1 MADQP
6 LCIQSAKGNILR
18 RIFVALR
25 WLIEPSATIE
35 KEHRQRARLLSVYF
49 LFLIINILLG
59 VIFIRYT
66 GNIVWIFM
74 SATAI
79 FMVIGYVLSRTGP
92 YWTATMLAVTCPAF
106 PTITTLLFTN
116 DQMNVEATLMWLVL
130 PLLISTLILS
140 LGRTVIIAVSYVI
153 LVIVLAF
160 VVDLP
165 AMNLGQS
172 LSFITSVTFLA
183 IAIAL
188 IRKRD
193 QSETEHQLNNLQRA
207 EEALRE
213 SEEKY
218 SSLVEHGNDG
228 IVILQDGLIKYANSK
243 MVQMLGYS
251 LEETMNKPFINY
263 VSPGHREL
271 VIDRYRKRIAG
282 EEVPETYELDIIA
295 KDGKT
300 VNVEV
305 NASLLEYQG
314 TMADIAIVRDITERK
329 RVDKAL
335 RESEEKFSKGFYSSP
350 DIMSLVNLE
359 NNKFIEAN
367 DNFTRYTGYTR
378 DEVIGHT
385 ATELGIWANPEERD
399 RIIRTLHEQGRVSNE
414 EIHTRNKSGEIRIG
428 MFSAETVHIGGE
440 LHSITV
446 IVDITERKQVE
457 EALRE
462 SEEKLRL
469 MYESAT
475 EGIIIA
481 DLNGIIIDANEA
493 TVRMNGCN
501 SKKQLI
507 GRSAFEFIAEK
518 DHARA
523 AENLKKTLE
532 QGRGGITEYT
542 ILREDGSEFP
552 GELSAAIIRDKS
564 GNPTRFVA
572 IIRDITE
579 RKQAEE
585 ALRESEEKFH
595 KAFRSTPDA
604 IAITTLKDGRFIE
617 VNDSYTRIT
626 GFTREEVIGHTSI
639 EMGHWMFPEDRNRML
654 KLLKEEGRFRNL
666 EVESRHKSGEV
677 RVSQLSA
684 ELINIGD
691 EPCVL
696 AVVNDITER
705 KQSEEL
711 LKTVSFNSPLG
722 IYIVQDEK
730 LQYTNPQFQ
739 KLTGYSE
746 KELLGK
752 DLLSLVAIED
762 SDAVKSSTVFTLQ
775 EENPYPCEYR
785 ILNKNGQIKWVLQT
799 VSPIHYQG
807 REAILGN
814 LMDITER
821 KYLERKVIEYE
832 ELSKMKSDLLAT
844 VSHELRTP
852 LATIKGYSTM
862 MLDYFSKLTSHE
874 KSDYLKSIDH
884 STDRLAILVDN
895 LLDTSRME
903 AGLLKLEKA
912 PASISK
918 LIRGAVTE
926 ARIRDNE
933 HHIVTSLSKKLPK
946 LNIDTKRIRQVLDN
960 LIDNAIK
967 YSPKGTVVTI
977 STRQVDQEFLF
988 RITDQGSG
996 IPAEELSNIFD
1007 RMYRIEQRLSSG
1019 VEGIG
1024 LGLYICRRLVEAH
1037 GGRIWVESQLGKGST
1052 AYFTLPID
1060 NTAQVVKNKRKI
1072 NSRPKSLLRM

>member
-399 RIIRTLHEQGRVSNE
+399 RILNIMNKEGRASNE
-414 EIHTRNKSGEIRIG
+414 EFHLRTKSGEIRLALLSSEQIL
-428 MFSAETVHIGGE
+428 IGGE
-440 LHSITV
+440 SCSIAVV
-446 IVDITERKQVE
+446 IDITESK
-457 EALRE
+457 AA
-462 SEEKLRL
+462 EEKLKQTLAELKSSSAQLAATNKELEAFSYSVSHDLRSPLRSIDGFSQALLEDYENKLDKNGKDYLQRL
-469 MYESAT
+469 RGASQKMGELIDGILKLSRLTRSEMHKEKINLSALAEEIT
-475 EGIIIA
+475 ARLQEDQPERDA
-481 DLNGIIIDANEA
+481 DFVISKGLID
-493 TVRMNGCN
+493 RGDP
-501 SKKQLI
+501 QLL
-507 GRSAFEFIAEK
+507 
-518 DHARA
+518 RA
-523 AENLKKTLE
+523 LFENLLGNAWKFTSKREKTRIE
-532 QGRGGITEYT
+532 FGITKNGGEKTYFINDNGAGFDMT
-542 ILREDGSEFP
+542 YADKLFGAFQRLHEVSEFP
-552 GELSAAIIRDKS
+552 G
-564 GNPTRFVA
+564 
-572 IIRDITE
+572 
-579 RKQAEE
+579 
-585 ALRESEEKFH
+585 
-595 KAFRSTPDA
+595 
-604 IAITTLKDGRFIE
+604 
-617 VNDSYTRIT
+617 T
-626 GFTREEVIGHTSI
+626 GIG
-639 EMGHWMFPEDRNRML
+639 
-654 KLLKEEGRFRNL
+654 
-666 EVESRHKSGEV
+666 
-677 RVSQLSA
+677 
-684 ELINIGD
+684 
-691 EPCVL
+691 
-696 AVVNDITER
+696 
-705 KQSEEL
+705 
-711 LKTVSFNSPLG
+711 
-722 IYIVQDEK
+722 
-730 LQYTNPQFQ
+730 
-739 KLTGYSE
+739 
-746 KELLGK
+746 
-752 DLLSLVAIED
+752 
-762 SDAVKSSTVFTLQ
+762 
-775 EENPYPCEYR
+775 
-785 ILNKNGQIKWVLQT
+785 
-799 VSPIHYQG
+799 
-807 REAILGN
+807 
-814 LMDITER
+814 
-821 KYLERKVIEYE
+821 
-832 ELSKMKSDLLAT
+832 LAT
-844 VSHELRTP
+844 VQ
-852 LATIKGYSTM
+852 
-862 MLDYFSKLTSHE
+862 
-874 KSDYLKSIDH
+874 
-884 STDRLAILVDN
+884 
-895 LLDTSRME
+895 
-903 AGLLKLEKA
+903 
-912 PASISK
+912 
-918 LIRGAVTE
+918 
-926 ARIRDNE
+926 RIINR
-933 HHIVTSLSKKLPK
+933 
-946 LNIDTKRIRQVLDN
+946 
-960 LIDNAIK
+960 
-967 YSPKGTVVTI
+967 
-977 STRQVDQEFLF
+977 
-988 RITDQGSG
+988 
-996 IPAEELSNIFD
+996 
-1007 RMYRIEQRLSSG
+1007 
-1019 VEGIG
+1019 
-1024 LGLYICRRLVEAH
+1024 H
-1037 GGRIWVESQLGKGST
+1037 GGSIWAEGVVEKGAT
-1052 AYFTLPID
+1052 FYFTL
-1060 NTAQVVKNKRKI
+1060 N
-1072 NSRPKSLLRM
+1072 